1 MPTVDIYNIQKEKV
15 GELDLKDEIFGV
27 EVKGHVLHEVVTWQR
42 ACRRV
47 RHRLHQDPGRSAGR
61 RA

>member
-27 EVKGHVLHEVVTWQR
+27 EVQGATCSTKW
-42 ACRRV
+42 
-47 RHRLHQDPGRSAGR
+47 
-61 RA
+61 